1 MSNQCAS
8 SVRHR
13 KKDLLSCR
21 DCQMASAVGGCL
33 PLGAW
38 VPEVVDGPMYS
49 YNPWI
54 HFWNASRYADLGR
67 PLACQLC
74 EIIITSLFKVLRLKK
89 INIKLNNVHD
99 HIPFWCTVAMI
110 SYGHCCSGGCS
121 GSCTSYSMDWE
132 IWCNIL
138 WICDLFYHSS
148 FLKGPPSLYSYF
160 LRLFVSNLFQIL

>member
-1 MSNQCAS
+1 
-8 SVRHR
+8 
-13 KKDLLSCR
+13 
-21 DCQMASAVGGCL
+21 MASAVGGCL

-38 VPEVVDGPMYS
+38 VPEVADGPMYS

-99 HIPFWCTVAMI
+99 HYPLLMYSCYDQLWPLLLRWVQWFLYILFNGLRNMMQFIMNLRFILSFIFLKRSFITLFLLFKVVRFESLPDTLRTLTI
-110 SYGHCCSGGCS
+110 SYQLLHRVYLIQETC
-121 GSCTSYSMDWE
+121 Y
-132 IWCNIL
+132 
-138 WICDLFYHSS
+138 
-148 FLKGPPSLYSYF
+148 
-160 LRLFVSNLFQIL
+160 